1 MSYAILFPGQGSQH
15 PDMLPWLEAETS
27 AAVPLLAMARHLGP
41 DWRARLGDP
50 EELSRNRF
58 AQVLIT
64 GVSLAAWGAVSAH
77 LTQGPAI
84 VAGYSVGELAA
95 VASAGAFDPADAVA
109 LAGQRAQAM
118 DAAAG
123 GVPGGLLSVSGL
135 HQDSIAR
142 QLAGWPLEVAIR
154 IGPDHLILAGATGVL
169 QQAEVLLAA
178 AGGHCKTLPIRIAS
192 HSSAMRAA
200 AESFAQ
206 TLAGITWQPLRCAV
220 AANATGS
227 ALRRVEQMRPALSQ
241 QIDHMVQ
248 WSSCLETLAER
259 QVDRVIEIGPGR
271 ALSALW
277 SRQFPAIPVRA
288 LEDFRSAKAAA
299 DWLTDPAA
307 RS

>member
-15 PDMLPWLEAETS
+15 PDMLPWLEADTS
-27 AAVPLLAMARHLGP
+27 AAGPLQALAQHLGT

-50 EELSRNRF
+50 DELSRNRF

-77 LTQGPAI
+77 LAEGPAI

-95 VASAGAFDPADAVA
+95 VACAGAFDPAVAVA
-109 LAGQRAQAM
+109 LAAQRAQAM

-123 GVPGGLLSVSGL
+123 SVPGGLLSVSGL
-135 HQDSIAR
+135 HQDSLAR

-154 IGPDHLILAGATGVL
+154 IGPDHLILAGSVALL
-169 QQAEVLLAA
+169 QQAEALLAA
-178 AGGHCKTLPIRIAS
+178 AGGHCKPLPIRIAS
-192 HSSAMRAA
+192 HSSALRAA
-200 AESFAQ
+200 AESFAH

-220 AANATGS
+220 AANASGA

-241 QIDHMVQ
+241 QIDHTVQ

-271 ALSALW
+271 ALSAMW
-277 SRQFPAIPVRA
+277 SRQHPQVPVRA
-288 LEDFRSAKAAA
+288 LEDFRSPRVAA
-299 DWLTDPAA
+299 DWLMAPGA
-307 RS
+307 

>member
-1 MSYAILFPGQGSQH
+1 MSYAVLFPGQGSQH
-15 PDMLPWLEAETS
+15 PDMLPWLEAEARVEVSVAT
-27 AAVPLLAMARHLGP
+27 PLQAMAQHLGA

-50 EELSRNRF
+50 DELSRNRF
-58 AQVLIT
+58 AQVLII

-77 LTQGPAI
+77 LAEGPTI

-95 VASAGAFDPADAVA
+95 VACAGAFDPAVAVA
-109 LAGQRAQAM
+109 LAAQRAQAM

-123 GVPGGLLSVSGL
+123 SVPGGLLSVSGL

-154 IGPDHLILAGATGVL
+154 IGPDHLILAGGTGAL
-169 QQAEVLLAA
+169 QQAEALLAA
-178 AGGHCKTLPIRIAS
+178 AGGHCKPLPIRIAS
-192 HSSAMRAA
+192 HSSALRAA
-200 AESFAQ
+200 AEAFAH
-206 TLAGITWQPLRCAV
+206 TLAGIAWQPLRCAV

-241 QIDHMVQ
+241 QIDHTVQ
-248 WSSCLETLAER
+248 WSACLETLAER

-271 ALSALW
+271 ALSAMW

-288 LEDFRSAKAAA
+288 LEDFRSPQSAAA
-299 DWLTDPAA
+299 WLNT
-307 RS
+307 

>member
-1 MSYAILFPGQGSQH
+1 MSYAVLFPGQGSQH
-15 PDMLPWLEAETS
+15 PDMLPWLEAEARVEVS
-27 AAVPLLAMARHLGP
+27 VAAPLQAMAQHLGA
-41 DWRARLGDP
+41 DWRARLGEPD
-50 EELSRNRF
+50 ELSRNHF

-77 LTQGPAI
+77 LAEGPTI

-95 VASAGAFDPADAVA
+95 VACAGALEPTTAVA
-109 LAGQRAQAM
+109 LAAQRAQAM

-154 IGPDHLILAGATGVL
+154 IGPDHLILAGGTGAL
-169 QQAEVLLAA
+169 QQAEALLAA
-178 AGGHCKTLPIRIAS
+178 AGGHCKPLPIRIAS
-192 HSSAMRAA
+192 HSSALRAA
-200 AESFAQ
+200 AESFAH
-206 TLAGITWQPLRCAV
+206 TLAGIAWQPLRCAV

-241 QIDHMVQ
+241 QIDHTVQ
-248 WSSCLETLAER
+248 WSACLETLAER

-271 ALSALW
+271 ALSAMW

-288 LEDFRSAKAAA
+288 LEDFRSPQSAAA
-299 DWLTDPAA
+299 WLSA
-307 RS
+307 